1 MKIALGVISAAL
13 LSLTPAS
20 AETKFSERLSRVESH
35 LGDAGAHFSVTDSK
49 GDLQGLAKFIDR
61 LIDSIP
67 NEDIPDS
74 FKIEQIIGDLGLY
87 SLEARGSSSHQIG
100 SYWHN
105 RSFILTDGKHE
116 GLLSLLGDQSKAP
129 TSSNFAPA
137 GADLVLESSLN
148 LREVERT
155 AKKLSKIFGK
165 EAEEDVTQGFQE
177 EIKELGL
184 NLADLFAD
192 FTIRGTV
199 VLWLD
204 EEKTF
209 EPQPGM
215 KLPVPHLAAKI
226 DNAGVLWKLLEK
238 GIRAESEITE
248 KDGEIIVSPKNAPQ
262 PTPFGEV
269 HPKLIWS
276 PKDNALYLSL
286 TDADLTACRGQGEKI
301 LSSPSYQKATTS
313 FPKELS
319 SLIYVSSDVFRLIET
334 LAEKFSPMAPPESQ
348 GLIKE
353 LMPYVKKLGTEGGYA
368 AAVSIQKDGF
378 LTVGNFPFPVKG
390 DYALMGPIGVS
401 TLAAFFG
408 ISSADVM
415 EMRES
420 EPLEAIEIVDP
431 QQEKE

>member
-1 MKIALGVISAAL
+1 MKSYLCLISAAV
-13 LSLTPAS
+13 LSFSPAS
-20 AETKFSERLSRVESH
+20 AETKFSERLSRVASH

-49 GDLQGLAKFIDR
+49 GDLQGLARFIDK
-61 LIDSIP
+61 LISSIP
-67 NEDIPDS
+67 NEDVPDN
-74 FKIEQIIGDLGLY
+74 FKIEQIIDDLGLY

-100 SYWHN
+100 NYWHN

-116 GLLSLLGDQSKAP
+116 GLLSLLGDQSTAP

-137 GADLVLESSLN
+137 GADLILASSLN

-165 EAEEDVTQGFQE
+165 EAEEEISQSFQE
-177 EIKELGL
+177 EITELGL

-199 VLWLD
+199 ALWLD

-209 EPQPGM
+209 EAQPGM
-215 KLPVPHLAAKI
+215 QLPVPHLAAKI

-238 GIRAESEITE
+238 DIRAESNVTE

-262 PTPFGEV
+262 STPFGEV

-286 TDADLTACRGQGEKI
+286 TDSDLAECRGSGAKI
-301 LSSPSYQKATTS
+301 LTSPSYQKATTN

-334 LAEKFSPMAPPESQ
+334 LAKKFSPMAPPESQ

-353 LMPYVKKLGTEGGYA
+353 LMPYLEKLGTEGGYA

-390 DYALMGPIGVS
+390 DSALMGPIGVS
-401 TLAAFFG
+401 TAAAFFG
-408 ISSADVM
+408 LYSADVM
-415 EMRES
+415 EMSKS
-420 EPLEAIEIVDP
+420 EPFETIEVIDP
-431 QQEKE
+431 EQEKK